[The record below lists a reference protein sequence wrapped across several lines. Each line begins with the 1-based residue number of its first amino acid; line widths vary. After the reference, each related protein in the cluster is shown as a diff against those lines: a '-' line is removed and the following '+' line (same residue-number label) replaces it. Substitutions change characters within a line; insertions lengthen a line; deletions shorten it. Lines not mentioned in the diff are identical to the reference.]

1 MQYFPLEIRLLAMLV
16 PYGITMM
23 VSSFSSAQPAF
34 RRNPGALGMDS
45 SDIDIVK
52 HTLFRVAA
60 ALFSLPPEVFSPSPP
75 MLEPPPRSKLESQN
89 RDMVS
94 DLLRRGWN
102 EAADVF
108 TLTNADEPAAGDH
121 AEDYIDAGPNP
132 STYGEITPLGARQL
146 FHYMGMNKRDNVVFW
161 DLGMG
166 QGKLVVQAYLELP
179 RTKRVVGVELASS
192 RYHAALNA
200 WNTISQERSIST
212 EGISL
217 RHGDLFQT
225 DLHDATHVYVA
236 SLCFTDVMMERL
248 ADKLA
253 REASH
258 LSCVATLRMLP
269 GWKHDGVE
277 YVEMTWTKPHGC
289 AVYFY
294 FGNRKDR

>member
-1 MQYFPLEIRLLAMLV
+1 MYLPLEMRLIALLV
-16 PYGITMM
+16 PYGLTMM
-23 VSSFSSAQPAF
+23 VSSFSSTQPAS
-34 RRNPGALGMDS
+34 RRNHRALGMNS
-45 SDIDIVK
+45 CDIDIVK
-52 HTLFRVAA
+52 HALFKVAA

-75 MLEPPPRSKLESQN
+75 MIEPPPRSKMESQN

-94 DLLRRGWN
+94 DLLQRGWN

-108 TLTNADEPAAGDH
+108 TLTNADETAIGDYAG
-121 AEDYIDAGPNP
+121 ESMNAGPNP

-146 FHYMGMNKRDNVVFW
+146 FHYMGMNKRGDVVFC

-179 RTKRVVGVELASS
+179 RTKRVVGVELAPS
-192 RYHAALNA
+192 RYHAAVNA

-212 EGISL
+212 KGISL

-225 DLHDATHVYVA
+225 DLYDTTHVYVA
-236 SLCFTDVMMERL
+236 SLCFTDDMMRRL

-253 REASH
+253 KEASH
-258 LSCVATLRMLP
+258 LVCVATLRTLP

-277 YVEMTWTKPHGC
+277 YVEMTWTKPQGC